1 MSGCI
6 WTSIYIRYGSV
17 KSYAS
22 IIHCTSVNCILL
34 VYYLYILGIS
44 INQYL
49 MIPIKLVYLSI
60 IHKVHKLQHIISQK

>member
-6 WTSIYIRYGSV
+6 WTSIHIRYGSA

-34 VYYLYILGIS
+34 VYYLYILFFFGGGIS

-49 MIPIKLVYLSI
+49 MIPIKLVYNP
-60 IHKVHKLQHIISQK
+60 